1 MPPVS
6 LLGRA
11 RDAMRRWALRR
22 QGPDWLPLQLS
33 PRRIYIVPT
42 GAGWN
47 FALLIAAMFVAGMN
61 YGNGLVLLLSFWM
74 TGFALV
80 AMIQTQRSLATA
92 RILAATAEPAFAG
105 GQLQLTLQMECRLAA
120 ADLALSGANAVQAAP
135 PSRQE
140 EAGAIS
146 LQLAFPAQRRGRWR
160 APVLR
165 LETRSPFGLF
175 RTWTWL
181 ALDISSLVYP
191 RPAGEAALPESED
204 PDGSRHRQL
213 GSLDELAG
221 LRPFREGDSPR
232 QVAWKAYARGSPLLV
247 REYHGQEG
255 SAHVFD
261 FSALSLR
268 DTEARLSQLTRW
280 IIDTASR
287 NLSWTLRLP
296 DRAEFSGHGTA
307 HRLRCLEALS
317 LHGAGSAV

>member
-1 MPPVS
+1 MPRVS
-6 LLGRA
+6 LRGRA
-11 RDAMRRWALRR
+11 QEAMQRWALRR
-22 QGPDWLPLQLS
+22 QGKDRLPLQLS

-61 YGNGLVLLLSFWM
+61 YGNGLVLLLTFWM

-80 AMIQTQRSLATA
+80 AMIQTQRGLATA
-92 RILAATAEPAFAG
+92 RILGATAEPAFAG
-105 GQLQLTLQMECRLAA
+105 GHLQLTLQMDCRLSAV
-120 ADLALSGANAVQAAP
+120 DLVLSGENSAQAAP
-135 PSRQE
+135 PLQMQGT
-140 EAGAIS
+140 GAIS
-146 LQLAFPAQRRGRWR
+146 LHLAFPAQRRGRWR

-165 LETRSPFGLF
+165 LETRAPFGLF

-181 ALDISSLVYP
+181 ALDISALVYP
-191 RPAGEAALPESED
+191 RAAGEASLPESED

-221 LRPFREGDSPR
+221 LRPFRESDSPR
-232 QVAWKAYARGSPLLV
+232 QVAWKAYARGAPLLV

-255 SAHVFD
+255 SSHVFD
-261 FSALSLR
+261 FSALPLR
-268 DTEARLSQLTRW
+268 DTEDRLSQLTRW
-280 IIDTASR
+280 IVDTASR

-296 DRAEFSGHGTA
+296 GRTELAGHGAA

-317 LHGAGSAV
+317 LHGGETQ